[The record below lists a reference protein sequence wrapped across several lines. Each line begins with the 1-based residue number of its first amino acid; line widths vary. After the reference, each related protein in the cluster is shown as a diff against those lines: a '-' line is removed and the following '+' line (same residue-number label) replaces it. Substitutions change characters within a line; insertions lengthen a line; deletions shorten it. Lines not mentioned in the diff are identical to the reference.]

1 MILHPS
7 KNVIVYSLVI
17 ILFPPDLI
25 LAAEIGSKLD
35 SALHKV
41 ESLEIVA
48 PEEPEGIV
56 VQVLN
61 SGVVDAAGDVLR

>member
-1 MILHPS
+1 M
-7 KNVIVYSLVI
+7 V
-17 ILFPPDLI
+17 
-25 LAAEIGSKLD
+25 AEIGSKLD